1 MQARDIL
8 PKLYRCFA
16 DTDATLLE
24 INPLGVT
31 IDGRLII
38 CDSKM
43 NIDDNA
49 AFRQK
54 ELFLLEDRTQKNW
67 KEVEA

>member
-1 MQARDIL
+1 
-8 PKLYRCFA
+8 
-16 DTDATLLE
+16 
-24 INPLGVT
+24 
-31 IDGRLII
+31 
-38 CDSKM
+38 M